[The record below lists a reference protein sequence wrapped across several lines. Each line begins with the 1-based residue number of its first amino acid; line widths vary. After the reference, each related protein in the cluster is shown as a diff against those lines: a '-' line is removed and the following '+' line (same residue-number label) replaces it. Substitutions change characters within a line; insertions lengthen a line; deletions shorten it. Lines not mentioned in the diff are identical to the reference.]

1 MDLKQLQELL
11 EKVDKIVW
19 GPAMLVLLMGTG
31 VFLTIR
37 MNFLTWRNLPYALK
51 LVFGKEAQNAGNGGI
66 SPFSALMTSLAATI
80 GTGNIVGV
88 ATAMVLGGPG
98 AIVWMCLSACFGLS
112 TKFAEC
118 MLAVNYRTIN
128 EDGEFV
134 GGPMYTMKAWKH
146 KIIGQIM
153 GIGFAVFTVLASFG
167 IGNMTQANS
176 ISSALITAF
185 HIPKYIVGIILMFLV
200 FIITIGGISSISK
213 VSKTVVPM
221 MAVFYIV
228 AGIIVIIGNIE
239 KVPEEVTNTPEIA
252 FDDLFDNK
260 VNLQNST
267 SADFVN
273 KIDRTKDVV
282 YTTYTLN
289 EIFEEKY
296 EIHVNIPFININ
308 NEKITNIDKE
318 ILAVFYD
325 KVNNIIENSKE
336 ENSEKSIYTVS
347 YTAYLNEN
355 ILSLAI
361 KATLKEGNSAQRLII
376 KAYTYNISTNEEI
389 KLEEMLKIKGIQ
401 AQVAEEKIK
410 NKVQESINYSA
421 GLSSFGYETY
431 KRNIKDDMYK
441 VENSN
446 NYIVGP
452 NNSIYIIYAYG
463 NTNYTSENDI
473 VYIV

>member
-19 GPAMLVLLMGTG
+19 GPAMLVLLMGKG

-239 KVPEEVTNTPEIA
+239 KVPEGLIQIFSSAFSISSITGGAGGTIITGLFHSMHWGIARGIFSNEAGMGSAAIAAAAAKTNDPVKQGYINMTGTFFDTILVCSVTGLLIA
-252 FDDLFDNK
+252 SSGMLGVRNEAGELLEGAALTMAAFYTVLGNFGVILVSISLVMFAFSTIIGWEYLGEKAFEYLWKGKQDSIIIYRILFSFITCFGAVTTVKIAWSFSDIANGLMAIP
-260 VNLQNST
+260 NLICILVMSNQ
-267 SADFVN
+267 
-273 KIDRTKDVV
+273 VV
-282 YTTYTLN
+282 Y
-289 EIFEEKY
+289 
-296 EIHVNIPFININ
+296 
-308 NEKITNIDKE
+308 
-318 ILAVFYD
+318 A
-325 KVNNIIENSKE
+325 SKE
-336 ENSEKSIYTVS
+336 YQK
-347 YTAYLNEN
+347 
-355 ILSLAI
+355 
-361 KATLKEGNSAQRLII
+361 
-376 KAYTYNISTNEEI
+376 
-389 KLEEMLKIKGIQ
+389 KL
-401 AQVAEEKIK
+401 
-410 NKVQESINYSA
+410 
-421 GLSSFGYETY
+421 
-431 KRNIKDDMYK
+431 
-441 VENSN
+441 
-446 NYIVGP
+446 
-452 NNSIYIIYAYG
+452 
-463 NTNYTSENDI
+463 
-473 VYIV
+473 